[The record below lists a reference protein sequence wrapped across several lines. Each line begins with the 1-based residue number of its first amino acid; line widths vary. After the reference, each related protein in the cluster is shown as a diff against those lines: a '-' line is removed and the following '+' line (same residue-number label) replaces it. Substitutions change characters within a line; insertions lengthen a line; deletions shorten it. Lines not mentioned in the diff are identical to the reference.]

1 MSRLAAL
8 SASLLAL
15 LAATPASHAQE
26 LGRLFFTPEQRAAL
40 DARRKARVPD
50 KPAAAT
56 VVSPTTRLDGYV
68 QRSQGPSTVWV
79 NGEGLLE
86 TAPEA
91 PRIGVTRRE
100 DGRVSVPVGE
110 SGARVGLRPGE
121 TLDRG
126 TGEVRDVIGEG
137 EIRVRRGKPAP

>member
-1 MSRLAAL
+1 MKRLL
-8 SASLLAL
+8 LLAL
-15 LAATPASHAQE
+15 LAAPLPPAHAQE
-26 LGRLFFTPEQRAAL
+26 LGRLFFTPDQRSAL

-50 KPAAAT
+50 KPSAPV

-68 QRSQGPSTVWV
+68 QRSGGPSTVWV
-79 NGEGLLE
+79 NGESLLE
-86 TAPEA
+86 SSPEA
-91 PRIGVTRRE
+91 PRIGVSRRD

-126 TGEVRDVIGEG
+126 SGEVRDVIGEG
-137 EIRVRRGKPAP
+137 RIDVKKGAK